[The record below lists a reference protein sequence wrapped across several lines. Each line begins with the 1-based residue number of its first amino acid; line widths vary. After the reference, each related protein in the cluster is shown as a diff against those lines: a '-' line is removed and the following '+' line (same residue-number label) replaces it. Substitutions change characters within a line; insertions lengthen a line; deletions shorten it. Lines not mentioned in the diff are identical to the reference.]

1 MHTQASFCCLYMMVY
16 LQWLIFH
23 PIVLFILNIFFFF
36 FEEILCAGT
45 AWGVSDS
52 IWCTAERPSLWAV
65 QPCLTR
71 KREGRACV
79 LACVCLC
86 RACVCVSMEGRHC
99 SLTSPFSPASR
110 CSQTRLCY
118 SEASTG
124 DRPSAKH
131 GAPPAGLLERGA
143 GRSTHTHTYGKLFD
157 MLNSSKLK
165 GN

>member
-23 PIVLFILNIFFFF
+23 PIVLFILNFFFF
-36 FEEILCAGT
+36 LKKSCVQAQHEEWVILSDALPSGPPSGQFSL
-45 AWGVSDS
+45 AWLGR
-52 IWCTAERPSLWAV
+52 EREELVFW
-65 QPCLTR
+65 
-71 KREGRACV
+71 
-79 LACVCLC
+79 

-143 GRSTHTHTYGKLFD
+143 GRSTHTHTHIREVVWHVKLVKAKR
-157 MLNSSKLK
+157 KL
-165 GN
+165 